1 MSETTK
7 TEGQEPQEEIGRQ
20 TSAWDS
26 LVANP
31 AGETSSD
38 IATDSSENENA
49 NIDDSM
55 RRWLYDKGLNPQD
68 FEGENHAS
76 DSEWADILKQYQQET
91 EALRDELKGIR
102 DLPDYSPMAHI
113 HNIEEL
119 LSYRQG
125 THLDRFSYGELQD
138 IKMDYEIFKRG
149 EVLDQ
154 IYANGEM
161 LKWLEEKGIARYNLA
176 DDTESYPLERLKEL
190 QEEFLSEKK

>member
-1 MSETTK
+1 MSETIK
-7 TEGQEPQEEIGRQ
+7 TGGQESQEEIGGQ

-26 LVANP
+26 LAANP
-31 AGETSSD
+31 ASETSSD
-38 IATDSSENENA
+38 IATDSSENENV

-68 FEGENHAS
+68 FEGENHVS

-91 EALRDELKGIR
+91 EVLRDELKDIR
-102 DLPDYSPMAHI
+102 DLPDYSPMAQI
-113 HNIEEL
+113 HNGEEL
-119 LSYRQG
+119 MNYRQG

-138 IKMDYEIFKRG
+138 IKMEYKIFKRG

-161 LKWLEEKGIARYNLA
+161 LKWLEEKGIAKYDLA

>member
-1 MSETTK
+1 MSKIIK
-7 TEGQEPQEEIGRQ
+7 TEGQESQEETGGQ
-20 TSAWDS
+20 TSAWGS
-26 LVANP
+26 LAANP

-38 IATDSSENENA
+38 IATDSSENENV

-102 DLPDYSPMAHI
+102 DLPTYSPMAQI
-113 HNIEEL
+113 HNGEGL
-119 LSYRQG
+119 MNYQHG

-138 IKMDYEIFKRG
+138 IKKDYEIFKRG

-161 LKWLEEKGIARYNLA
+161 LKWLEGKGIAKNDLA

-190 QEEFLSEKK
+190 QEEFPSEKK

>member
-1 MSETTK
+1 MSETVKTK
-7 TEGQEPQEEIGRQ
+7 GQESQEEIGGQ
-20 TSAWDS
+20 TSAWEP
-26 LVANP
+26 LAANP

-38 IATDSSENENA
+38 IATDSSENENV

-102 DLPDYSPMAHI
+102 DLPDHSPMAQI
-113 HNIEEL
+113 HNGEGL
-119 LSYRQG
+119 MNYQQG

-154 IYANGEM
+154 IYANDEM
-161 LKWLEEKGIARYNLA
+161 LKWLEEKGITKYDLA

-190 QEEFLSEKK
+190 QEEFSSEKK

>member
-1 MSETTK
+1 MSETIK
-7 TEGQEPQEEIGRQ
+7 NKGQESQEEIDGQ

-26 LVANP
+26 LAANP

-38 IATDSSENENA
+38 IATDSSENENIG
-49 NIDDSM
+49 IDDSM

-68 FEGENHAS
+68 FEGENHVS
-76 DSEWADILKQYQQET
+76 DNEWADILKQYQQET

-102 DLPDYSPMAHI
+102 DLPDYSPMAQI
-113 HNIEEL
+113 HNGEEL
-119 LSYRQG
+119 MNYRQG
-125 THLDRFSYGELQD
+125 THLNRFSYGELQD
-138 IKMDYEIFKRG
+138 MKMEYGVFKRG

-154 IYANGEM
+154 IYASGEM
-161 LKWLEEKGIARYNLA
+161 LKWLEEKGIDKYNLA